1 MAMTARQR
9 PWLLPLAV
17 LLGYLLGWA
26 SVTLDRQM
34 LISEQGE
41 LRREVARVR
50 VQLKLRELTGAF
62 DFDWQQMV
70 IWNEEAKAPPKKV
83 GK

>member
-1 MAMTARQR
+1 MTARYRAWQ
-9 PWLLPLAV
+9 LPLAV

-34 LISEQGE
+34 LIAEQVA

-62 DFDWQQMV
+62 NFDWQQMV
-70 IWNEEAKAPPKKV
+70 DWNKEAILPPAGEVDK
-83 GK
+83 